1 MPQMKMSVR
10 PKDVPYMV
18 EEWKMRKKEHGIFN
32 CGRFFNRKPISLSIA
47 GAEIKKRIYFIYHFC
62 EVFIN
67 FDLFYVIFLP
77 SVYN

>member
-1 MPQMKMSVR
+1 M
-10 PKDVPYMV
+10 
-18 EEWKMRKKEHGIFN
+18 
-32 CGRFFNRKPISLSIA
+32 SLSIA
-47 GAEIKKRIYFIYHFC
+47 GTEIKKRIYFIYHFC